1 MKYPV
6 HKILFENLPSKG
18 GVGDF
23 RGGDGD
29 ETGDL
34 KTVREGG
41 AGEGQYSKGGV
52 GSLRGILRGGEEAIR
67 GGEGERGFIECG
79 TGVFGGVWNTSLVQ
93 SSQSSS

>member
-1 MKYPV
+1 MD
-6 HKILFENLPSKG
+6 ENGEEGEESEGSG
-18 GVGDF
+18 GGTCD
-23 RGGDGD
+23 
-29 ETGDL
+29 
-34 KTVREGG
+34 
-41 AGEGQYSKGGV
+41 SSGV